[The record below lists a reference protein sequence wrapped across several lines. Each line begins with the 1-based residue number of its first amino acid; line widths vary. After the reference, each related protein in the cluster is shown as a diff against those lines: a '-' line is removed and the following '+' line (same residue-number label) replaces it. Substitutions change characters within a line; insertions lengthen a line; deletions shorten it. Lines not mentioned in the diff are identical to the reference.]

1 MTNQNQQIAT
11 LKDWRGNEY
20 HVNMQLITAI
30 FEQKNAEEVLL
41 CFGNNS
47 VIKIPKLFNELIE
60 KHSLNETAGFV
71 VFTDPDNGNR
81 IMLNTHNKPLFVGCK
96 YEDRSN
102 IAYDNGIQI
111 IVKGSPSEVLEKLGM
126 V

>member
-1 MTNQNQQIAT
+1 MTNQNQQIVM
-11 LKDWRGNEY
+11 LKDWRGNKY
-20 HVNMQLITAI
+20 YINMQLITAI
-30 FEQKNAEEVLL
+30 FEQEDAEAVLL

-47 VIKIPKLFNELIE
+47 AIRIPKLFDELIE

-71 VFTDPDNGNR
+71 TFTDPDNGNR
-81 IMLNTHNKPLFVGCK
+81 ILLNMHNKPLFVGCK

-111 IVKGSPSEVLEKLGM
+111 IVKGPANEVMQKLGM

>member
-1 MTNQNQQIAT
+1 MTNQNQQIVM

-30 FEQKNAEEVLL
+30 FEQEDAEEVLL

-47 VIKIPKLFNELIE
+47 AIKIPKLFDELIE
-60 KHSLNETAGFV
+60 KHGLNETAGFV

>member
-1 MTNQNQQIAT
+1 MTNQNQQIVM
-11 LKDWRGNEY
+11 LKDRRGNKY
-20 HVNMQLITAI
+20 YVNMQLITAI
-30 FEQKNAEEVLL
+30 FEQEDAEAVLL

-47 VIKIPKLFNELIE
+47 ATRIPKLFDELIE

-71 VFTDPDNGNR
+71 TFTDPDNGNR
-81 IMLNTHNKPLFVGCK
+81 ILLNIHNKPLFVGCK

-111 IVKGSPSEVLEKLGM
+111 IVKEPANEVMQKLGM

>member
-47 VIKIPKLFNELIE
+47 AIKIPKLFDELIE

-81 IMLNTHNKPLFVGCK
+81 IMLNIHNKPLFVGCK

-111 IVKGSPSEVLEKLGM
+111 IVKEPANEVMQKLGM
-126 V
+126 M